1 MDHLRQLVEWADD
14 RIIIM
19 PGSGLRSSN
28 LREIALATGAKEFH
42 SSARVNL
49 PSAMEYINASMRE
62 ELTQTALDG
71 SEVRNMRNILDGL
84 AAENQG

>member
-1 MDHLRQLVEWADD
+1 M
-14 RIIIM
+14 
-19 PGSGLRSSN
+19 
-28 LREIALATGAKEFH
+28 ATGAQEFH
-42 SSARVNL
+42 SSARL
-49 PSAMEYINASMRE
+49 SIPSAMEYINQGMRE